1 VKKLVENKHL
11 SEQRSNVRLLN
22 LNQKK
27 MIDETPVATPEEEAK
42 EEAPAP
48 VEASTE
54 EKEE

>member
-1 VKKLVENKHL
+1 
-11 SEQRSNVRLLN
+11 
-22 LNQKK
+22 